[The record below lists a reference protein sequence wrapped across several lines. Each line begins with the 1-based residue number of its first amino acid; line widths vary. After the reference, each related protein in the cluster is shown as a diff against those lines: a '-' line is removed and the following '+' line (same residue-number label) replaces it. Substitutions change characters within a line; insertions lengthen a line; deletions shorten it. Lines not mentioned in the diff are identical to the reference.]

1 MSDSLIIKKDGEIYV
16 LPVLWEIS
24 SSATYTISAKLQ
36 DNAYLH
42 GSSVIGDRMADGR
55 TIVISLDVEAETASE
70 HDEIVNEIFR
80 QFFQTD
86 YDLYAG
92 REDRLYHVNCVK
104 KNKQVWTD
112 GYKQRR
118 SEIDFTLWLADPF
131 RYATEEVSVTQV
143 LTNEDI
149 ITINNP
155 GSVLSPLNINIAP
168 TETAAD
174 IKIIHTDGTMQ
185 LKDSTL
191 TAPATCSISTSTGT
205 VYRDSSNNINTFS
218 GQFLN
223 INPGSND
230 YQYFGSD
237 ATLTF
242 SFTPRWFI

>member
-1 MSDSLIIKKDGEIYV
+1 MSDDLIIKKDGISYKVPAE
-16 LPVLWEIS
+16 WGIS
-24 SSATYTISAKLQ
+24 SSATYVLSGKLQ
-36 DNAYLH
+36 DNAYSH
-42 GSSVIGDRMADGR
+42 GSSVIGDRMAKGR
-55 TIVISLDVEAETASE
+55 NILISLDVESDTASE

-92 REDRLYHVNCVK
+92 RDDRLYHINSVY

-118 SEIDFTLWLADPF
+118 SELDFTLWLADPF
-131 RYATEEVSVTQV
+131 RYATEELSVNQTV
-143 LTNEDI
+143 TNKDI
-149 ITINNP
+149 ITIDNP

-168 TETAAD
+168 LETAAD
-174 IKIIHTDGTMQ
+174 VKIIHTSGTMQ

-191 TAPATCSISTSTGT
+191 TAPATCSVSTSAGT

-223 INPGSND
+223 VNPGSNE

-242 SFTPRWFI
+242 TFTPRWFI